1 MMMFHIDEAEL
12 DASYIDEI
20 GVDLH
25 RCGTAHVS
33 SAPQPCVGLNY
44 IIKPHS
50 IANPKR
56 RLVVCYRIK
65 RIDATEPDFAGSQP
79 F

>member
-1 MMMFHIDEAEL
+1 MMLFHIDEAVL

-20 GVDLH
+20 RVDLH
-25 RCGTAHVS
+25 GCGTAHVS
-33 SAPQPCVGLNY
+33 SAPSLALAS

-50 IANPKR
+50 IANPSR
-56 RLVVCYRIK
+56 RVVVCYRFLK
-65 RIDATEPDFAGSQP
+65 IDATEPSFAERQS

>member
-1 MMMFHIDEAEL
+1 MMLFHIDEAAL

-25 RCGTAHVS
+25 RCGTAYVS
-33 SAPQPCVGLNY
+33 SAPSLALAS

-56 RLVVCYRIK
+56 RLDVCYRIIK
-65 RIDATEPDFAGSQP
+65 IDATEPDFIESQP
-79 F
+79 L

>member
-1 MMMFHIDEAEL
+1 MMLFHINEASL

-25 RCGTAHVS
+25 RCGTAHVT

-44 IIKPHS
+44 KAS
-50 IANPKR
+50 FNR
-56 RLVVCYRIK
+56 
-65 RIDATEPDFAGSQP
+65 QP
-79 F
+79 QKSVGCMLSYHKDRCNRA